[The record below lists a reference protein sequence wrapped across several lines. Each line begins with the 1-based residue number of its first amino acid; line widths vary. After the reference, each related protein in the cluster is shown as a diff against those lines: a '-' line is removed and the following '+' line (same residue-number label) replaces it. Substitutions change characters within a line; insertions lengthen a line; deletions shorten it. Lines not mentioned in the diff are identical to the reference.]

1 VVCKLAK
8 HLAIKE
14 EASQQTVTKT
24 KCAPSAIPR
33 ANNVLMKEM
42 LEIDHDAGNVPIT
55 AGTFTLPLEDVQVHV
70 KMVFMNHPDSLAL
83 HVLSPAI
90 NALEVRLLAQI
101 ALKIADFL
109 SCILKHA

>member
-1 VVCKLAK
+1 
-8 HLAIKE
+8 
-14 EASQQTVTKT
+14 
-24 KCAPSAIPR
+24 
-33 ANNVLMKEM
+33 MKEM
-42 LEIDHDAGNVPIT
+42 LEINQDAGNVPIT
-55 AGTFTLPLEDVQVHV
+55 AGTFTLQQEDVQVHV
-70 KMVFMNHPDSLAL
+70 KMVFMSHPDSLAL